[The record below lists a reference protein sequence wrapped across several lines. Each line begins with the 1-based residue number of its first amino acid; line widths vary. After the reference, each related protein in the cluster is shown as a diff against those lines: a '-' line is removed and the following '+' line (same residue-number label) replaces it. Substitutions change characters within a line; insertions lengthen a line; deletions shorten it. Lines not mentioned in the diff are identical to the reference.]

1 VAQLSASVADY
12 AGRTVDMLAFD
23 DAKASG
29 DTKLTQLL
37 VQPKQS
43 GALTTGIQKL
53 AQRFLIELLTEKGS
67 LEYLPERGTFFITQI
82 RAGIIRTSQDLF
94 TAFSSAE
101 LELRNNLRLEDNI
114 NNDPTDEQYQ
124 SATLTAVSLFGDMA
138 TLTIDVKSA
147 AGTSRQVIYPL
158 RVATV

>member
-1 VAQLSASVADY
+1 MAQLSASVVDY
-12 AGRTVDMLAFD
+12 VGRSVDVLAFD

-29 DTKLTQLL
+29 EAKLSQEL
-37 VQPKQS
+37 VKPKQS

-94 TAFSSAE
+94 AAFSTAE
-101 LELRNNLRLEDNI
+101 RELRNNLRLEDNLET
-114 NNDPTDEQYQ
+114 DPKDEQYQ
-124 SATLTAVSLFGDMA
+124 SATLLNASLFGDMA
-138 TLTIDVKSA
+138 TLTIEVTSA
-147 AGTSRQVIYPL
+147 AGTTRKVIYPL
-158 RVATV
+158 RVASI